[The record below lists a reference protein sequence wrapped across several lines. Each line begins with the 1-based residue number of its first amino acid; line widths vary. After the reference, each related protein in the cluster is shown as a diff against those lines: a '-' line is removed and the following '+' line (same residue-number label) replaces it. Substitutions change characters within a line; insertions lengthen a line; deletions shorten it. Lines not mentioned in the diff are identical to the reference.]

1 MSAETIKDLGTNY
14 VSGSSEMPRKY
25 HLLND
30 RIDKMQEELKHKLKK
45 NKDKKKLDKLLDT
58 FLEAS
63 VIECDENFADGF
75 ALATILLAEAFTR
88 KL

>member
-1 MSAETIKDLGTNY
+1 MSAEIIKDIGTNY
-14 VSGSSEMPRKY
+14 VSGCGEMPRKY

-30 RIDKMQEELKHKLKK
+30 KIDKMQEELKHKLKN

-58 FLEAS
+58 FLETCS
-63 VIECDENFADGF
+63 IECDENFADGF
-75 ALATILLAEAFTR
+75 ALATQIMAESFTR

>member
-1 MSAETIKDLGTNY
+1 MSAETIKDLCTNY
-14 VSGSSEMPRKY
+14 VSGCGEMPQKY

-30 RIDKMQEELKHKLKK
+30 RIDKMQQELKHKLKNK
-45 NKDKKKLDKLLDT
+45 KDKKKLDKLLDT

-63 VIECDENFADGF
+63 TFECDENFVDGF
-75 ALATILLAEAFTR
+75 VLATRILAEAFTH